1 MIHLID
7 RFTDTLRQGKYN
19 AVTIKSYRDAVFLFY
34 NRFRDVPQRDLN
46 EKLVT
51 DHLTY
56 LEKEKGLTKDAI
68 IQTGK
73 AIKLYFQLILEREL
87 NIKASG
93 EKKQPPPYILT
104 AAEVQQIIESIDNP
118 KHKMLISLA
127 YGAGLKLNELLNVKI
142 DDINLEQS
150 TLRVKD
156 DESGEERLLNLGKKL
171 PEMIT
176 NYMEQKKI
184 VSGFLFTNKKGQPIS
199 PRGVQIYFSKAIE
212 ALKMDSS
219 ITIQNLRHSYAVHL
233 LNRGIDLHH
242 VKQALGHK
250 YLQTTSL
257 YTPLTNFSIEKMET
271 PIDTL
276 F

>member
-19 AVTIKSYRDAVFLFY
+19 AATVKSYRDAVFLFY

-46 EKLVT
+46 EKLVAN
-51 DHLTY
+51 HLEY
-56 LEKEKGLTKDAI
+56 LEKEKGLSKEAI
-68 IQTGK
+68 VQNGK

-87 NIKASG
+87 DIKASG
-93 EKKQPPPYILT
+93 EKKQQPPYILT
-104 AAEVQQIIESIDNP
+104 TEEVQQIMKSIKNS

-127 YGAGLKLNELLNVKI
+127 FGAGLKLNELINLRVA
-142 DDINLEQS
+142 DINFDKS

-156 DESGEERLLNLGKKL
+156 DESGEERLLNLGKIL

-176 NYMEQKKI
+176 AYMEQKKI
-184 VSGFLFTNKKGQPIS
+184 VSGYLFANKKGQPIS

-212 ALKMDSS
+212 DLKMDSS

-242 VKQALGHK
+242 VKKALGHK

-257 YTPLTNFSIEKMET
+257 YSTLSNFSIEKMDS
-271 PIDTL
+271 PMDNL